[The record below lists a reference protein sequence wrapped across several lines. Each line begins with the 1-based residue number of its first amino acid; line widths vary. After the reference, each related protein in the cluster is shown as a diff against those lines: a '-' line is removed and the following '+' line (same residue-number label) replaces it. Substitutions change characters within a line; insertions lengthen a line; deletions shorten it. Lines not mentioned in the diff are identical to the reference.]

1 MKLNLSF
8 FLINHNSVGGVER
21 VTLNLIN
28 EFKKRNIETKT
39 IFSLGNTAL
48 TNKIIQFPEK
58 IKIIGLTK
66 KEFILELNNHIIKNN
81 ITHLIFQGD
90 NMTISKNILNATK
103 HTSCKAI
110 LHYHGSPYAYLKKH
124 LYWYDIKENPINLIK
139 IGISKI
145 VYPFKKAKLLKNIK
159 NSTNGFVTVSNGIKN
174 ELESIYNEKFDN
186 IICIHNPTSFIP
198 IEEEFNFPKEK
209 TIILIS
215 RLVRKHKNVL
225 LALRAWKHIHKEHPE
240 WEFKILGDG
249 LLLPKIKKFIKHHNL
264 KNISLIGH
272 VNNIDFYLKRSA
284 ISISTSDTEGFSMTT
299 YEAMIFKNPIV
310 LTNSFGG
317 VSDLVVHN
325 ENGLFSPRGN
335 DKKLAK
341 NIERLINDD
350 KLRTKMGNN
359 SYQKFL
365 EFQKEDIISPWIN
378 LLKKD

>member
-1 MKLNLSF
+1 MKINLAF

-28 EFKKRNIETKT
+28 EFKKRNIDTKT
-39 IFSLGNTAL
+39 IFSLGDTSVRNQ
-48 TNKIIQFPEK
+48 IIPFPKQIEF
-58 IKIIGLTK
+58 IGLSK
-66 KEFILELNNHIIKNN
+66 EEFILNLNKQLIEKNISHI
-81 ITHLIFQGD
+81 IFQGD
-90 NMTISKNILNATK
+90 NMTISKNILEASKDTN
-103 HTSCKAI
+103 CKAI

-124 LYWYDIKENPINLIK
+124 LYWHDIKENPINLIK

-145 VYPFKKAKLLKNIK
+145 MYPFKKAKLLKNIK
-159 NSTNGFVTVSNGIKN
+159 NSTSGFVVVSNGIKN
-174 ELESIYNEKFDN
+174 ELETIYNEKFDN

-198 IEEEFNFPKEK
+198 IEEEFNLPKEK
-209 TIILIS
+209 TVILIS

-225 LALRAWKHIHKEHPE
+225 LALRAWKHIYKAHPE
-240 WEFKILGDG
+240 WKFEILGDG

-264 KNISLIGH
+264 KNITLKGH
-272 VNNIDFYLKRSA
+272 ITNIDYYLKRSA

-310 LTNSFGG
+310 LTKSYGG
-317 VSDLVVHN
+317 ISDLVVHN

-341 NIERLINDD
+341 NIERLINDE

-365 EFQKEDIISPWIN
+365 DLQKEDIFLKWKN
-378 LLKKD
+378 LL